1 MFSYFTWFSRI
12 FAIIFL
18 EKTFVFIIFIC
29 LIAKKLAFSLL
40 VLLEPVQDPLVFS
53 RDFVWIFHDDSPQQI
68 KLVTE

>member
-1 MFSYFTWFSRI
+1 MAFVRSMF
-12 FAIIFL
+12 
-18 EKTFVFIIFIC
+18 
-29 LIAKKLAFSLL
+29 LIDVDKGFSLL